1 MNLAEHLVPLTRV
14 ASLITVSKTMIA
26 LFCVA
31 LRCGYDANLKLAGVP
46 PRVIRDHVACA
57 VQ

>member
-1 MNLAEHLVPLTRV
+1 M
-14 ASLITVSKTMIA
+14 ITESKTMIA

-57 VQ
+57 FQ